1 MGMSMKKRLLSLLLV
16 LTMAVTLL
24 PPVNTQA
31 AKKDTTVK
39 ATEPVEAEVAPQF
52 SLWAQEDLLTGDNY
66 DIYPKTWYEK
76 GMTKPIKAS
85 QLRVLLAG
93 VRKKIL
99 KTECVTKELD
109 YYFNIN
115 NSLTVEEVLNQLYS
129 VIASYE
135 YTKDLG
141 LRKRY
146 APTAYMQEYGIFTG
160 AKEELKLKDVCTV
173 EQACVFASR
182 LITHIYDTLD
192 AGSKGFLW
200 EINSGENKVY
210 LLGSI
215 HMASYDIYPFSK
227 NIREAFNR
235 SDKVAMELNLL
246 DTTGSAAMTQIGIYT
261 DGTTLKDHVAKETFE
276 KTVAIAAAF
285 GIPEEQI
292 ILFKPWMIYS
302 MFASLANTESGD
314 PEQAMNAALLGIDMN
329 ITVNAIYYGK
339 PILEIEGYAAQ
350 AKVFDSFSD
359 ELEEYLLND
368 VIDMINQILSGDYK
382 GGDDGLNLMLELW
395 RKGDVETFRLLN
407 TSQTASQELQNLN
420 ISEEEA
426 KLLKEFNDKLIKQRD
441 KNMADY
447 IDDLLKSEEKST
459 TFVVVGSGHY
469 ISDYSVLD
477 ILQEKGY
484 QINPIK

>member
-1 MGMSMKKRLLSLLLV
+1 MSMKKRLLSLLLV
-16 LTMAVTLL
+16 LAMAVTLL
-24 PPVNTQA
+24 PPVNIQA
-31 AKKDTTVK
+31 AKMDTVAK
-39 ATEPVEAEVAPQF
+39 VVEPAEAEIAPQF
-52 SLWAQEDLLTGDNY
+52 SLWAQKDLMAGDNY
-66 DIYPKTWYEK
+66 GIYPKTWYEK
-76 GMTKPIKAS
+76 GMTKAIKDS

-109 YYFNIN
+109 YYFNIEKP
-115 NSLTVEEVLNQLYS
+115 LTVEEVLNQLYR
-129 VIASYE
+129 VVASYG

-141 LRKRY
+141 LQKKY
-146 APTAYMQEYGIFTG
+146 APVAYMKEYGIFTG
-160 AKEELKLKDVCTV
+160 AKEELKLTDICTV

-200 EINSGENKVY
+200 EINSGGNKVY

-215 HMASYDIYPFSK
+215 HMASYDIYPFSQ

-246 DTTGSAAMTQIGIYT
+246 DPTGTMSMMQIGIYT
-261 DGTTLKDHVAKETFE
+261 DGTTLQDHVSEETYE

-302 MFASLANTESGD
+302 MFASLANTASGD
-314 PEQAMNAALLGIDMN
+314 PEEALQAALLGIDMN
-329 ITVNAIYYGK
+329 ITINALYYGK
-339 PILEIEGYAAQ
+339 PILEIEGYAEQ
-350 AKVFDSFSD
+350 ATVLDSFSD
-359 ELEEYLLND
+359 ELEEYLLNGI
-368 VIDMINQILSGDYK
+368 IDTINQILSGDYQ
-382 GGDDGLNLMLELW
+382 GGDDSLNLMLELW
-395 RKGDVETFRLLN
+395 RKGDVETFQFLN
-407 TSQTASQELQNLN
+407 TVQTDFSELQNQN
-420 ISEEEA
+420 VSEETV
-426 KLLKEFNDKLIKQRD
+426 KLLKEFDDKLIKQRD
-441 KNMADY
+441 KKMAEY

-477 ILQEKGY
+477 ILKEKGY
-484 QINPIK
+484 QINQIK